1 VQKIHAESTR
11 NSHQFPPTYQRPDS
25 SFCAEDPGLAEST
38 GPPRNTQ
45 VRPRARQ
52 RPRSRRRGL
61 GRQAPLWLAKERS
74 RIPGAVADR
83 APSESSRDVF
93 EASGPLRRYSRSHA
107 STMPRHEAPA
117 QHREITPNTPATTA
131 AARQQRPQA
140 TAHRDGEL
148 VTPCKLDMAT
158 RLKHRHQIKS
168 DGARKSSRPALGSG
182 ETDVLGPSN

>member
-1 VQKIHAESTR
+1 MHGIHAESTQ
-11 NSHQFPPTYQRPDS
+11 NSRLFPPTYQRPDS
-25 SFCAEDPGLAEST
+25 SFCAEDPGLTEST

-45 VRPRARQ
+45 VRQRARQ

-83 APSESSRDVF
+83 ARSKSSRDVF

-107 STMPRHEAPA
+107 STMPRHAAPA

-131 AARQQRPQA
+131 ATRQPRP
-140 TAHRDGEL
+140 
-148 VTPCKLDMAT
+148 
-158 RLKHRHQIKS
+158 
-168 DGARKSSRPALGSG
+168 
-182 ETDVLGPSN
+182 PSNRASRWGVCDDMHIEHGNPPETTTSNKNRRRAKIHAACFGGGRD